1 MKKESDTDYL
11 KKIAEYELEI
21 EKNGI
26 KSLAIEEIVDYREAL
41 EKKLSALNESVKS
54 YQLLLAAN
62 LSFAAL
68 GAYKALHTINYI
80 LNKYSN
86 VVPSNAELVNQYT
99 IAATATYGFVAL
111 FNSFASGT
119 AFSKI
124 ISQNQSKKEVEELIG
139 LTETYSRVK

>member
-11 KKIAEYELEI
+11 KKIAEYELVVERC
-21 EKNGI
+21 GI
-26 KSLAIEEIVDYREAL
+26 KSLAIEEIVDYRKAL

-68 GAYKALHTINYI
+68 GAYKGLHTINYV

-86 VVPSNAELVNQYT
+86 GVPSNADLVNQQI

-119 AFSKI
+119 AFGTI
-124 ISQNQSKKEVEELIG
+124 MGQNQSKKETERLIRITEEC
-139 LTETYSRVK
+139 SKVK